1 MVDTFCAII
10 LVGGMYVMDCVKF
23 ADLGHEPMTVYE
35 CSDFAE
41 QARKKASYYDSE
53 NNRHVLRTNEGFWFG
68 SYCGDPNE

>member
-41 QARKKASYYDSE
+41 EARKKATYYDSE
-53 NNRHVLRTNEGFWFG
+53 NNRHV
-68 SYCGDPNE
+68 